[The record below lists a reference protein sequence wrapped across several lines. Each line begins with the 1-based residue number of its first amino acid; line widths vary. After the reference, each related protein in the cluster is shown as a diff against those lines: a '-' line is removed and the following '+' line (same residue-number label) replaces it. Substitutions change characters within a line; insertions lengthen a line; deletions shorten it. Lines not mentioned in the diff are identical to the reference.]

1 MRRGTAA
8 AVIILSLLLAPAHA
22 GARARSG
29 AGEPEDW
36 RILVSPPE
44 PVAGTRLVLGE
55 PSGCLSFRVRPDDTR
70 VYLNGRYLGVV
81 DQFDG
86 WPDKLYLPPGE
97 YRLRLNGPE
106 GKAWRGSVRVQAYH
120 EVQVRQIR
128 L

>member
-1 MRRGTAA
+1 MRRGPAA
-8 AVIILSLLLAPAHA
+8 ALIILSLFLCLAPA
-22 GARARSG
+22 GARSG
-29 AGEPEDW
+29 KDAPAEGDW

-44 PVAGTRLVLGE
+44 PVAGTKLVQGV
-55 PSGCLSFRVRPDDTR
+55 PSGSLHFRVRPDDTR
-70 VYLNGRYLGVV
+70 VYVDGRYLGVV

-106 GKAWRGSVRVQAYH
+106 GQAWRGSVRVQAYH
-120 EVQVRQIR
+120 EVEVRQIR

>member
-1 MRRGTAA
+1 MRRGPAA
-8 AVIILSLLLAPAHA
+8 AVIILSLLLGLAPA
-22 GARARSG
+22 GARSRGG
-29 AGEPEDW
+29 AEEAQDW

-44 PVAGTRLVLGE
+44 RVAGTKMVLGE

-120 EVQVRQIR
+120 EVRVRQVR